1 VSNPNCPQC
10 HSALSSTQYEGVG
23 VDWCRGC
30 QGVWLDTGELAK
42 VVETREATI
51 SASIVE
57 ETRALARTG
66 VPLEDSS
73 RRLQCPQCAR
83 VLSAI
88 NYDYSSGIILDRC
101 PDGHGTWL
109 DGGELAKVQ
118 AYHEQWDD
126 QSDRSRAKTGSR
138 KAPGERPALAGI
150 NRMMRALRGR

>member
-1 VSNPNCPQC
+1 MSNLNCPHC
-10 HSALSSTQYEGVG
+10 HSALSTTQYEGVG
-23 VDWCRGC
+23 VDWCRSC

-66 VPLEDSS
+66 VPLEDSN
-73 RRLQCPQCAR
+73 RRLQCPQCRR

-88 NYDYSSGIILDRC
+88 NYDYSSGIIVDRC
-101 PDGHGTWL
+101 PDDHGTWL

-118 AYHEQWDD
+118 AYHEQWDEETKRPGA
-126 QSDRSRAKTGSR
+126 SAGTR
-138 KAPGERPALAGI
+138 KNSGDRPALGAI
-150 NRMMRALRGR
+150 SRMMRVLRGH